1 MNKFALLA
9 VFALAGCGGGAKSL
23 SGIASYDL
31 GAVQPAP
38 NNRIVASLRGID
50 VFAVSWLD
58 STAMQYRLLYDER
71 KSPREA
77 ANQRR
82 QSYAESRWV
91 APPAELVGHVL
102 KKRMLSG
109 EAGGACRLRVDLDEF
124 VQLFDS
130 AQASRTQLDARV
142 LLLAPGGGEVLARRS
157 FSLSRPAG
165 SADAGGG
172 VIALAGSVEA
182 LSTEL
187 HDWLGGLDR
196 PSAAGLNIAQR
207 CR

>member
-1 MNKFALLA
+1 MPNVAY
-9 VFALAGCGGGAKSL
+9 
-23 SGIASYDL
+23 YDL

-38 NNRIVASLRGID
+38 NNRIVASLRSID

-58 STAMQYRLLYDER
+58 SSAMQYRLLY
-71 KSPREA
+71 S

-82 QSYAESRWV
+82 QNYAESRWV
-91 APPAELVGHVL
+91 APPAELLGHAL

-124 VQLFDS
+124 AQVFDS
-130 AQASRTQLDARV
+130 ASASRAALEARV
-142 LLLAPGGGEVLARRS
+142 QLIAPSGGEILARRS
-157 FSLSRPAG
+157 FHLSRPAA
-165 SADAGGG
+165 SADANGG
-172 VIALAGSVEA
+172 VTAMAGAVEA
-182 LSTEL
+182 FSTEM

-196 PSAAGLNIAQR
+196 TAATGLNIAQR

>member
-1 MNKFALLA
+1 MKKTMLLAALL
-9 VFALAGCGGGAKSL
+9 LAGCGVGSKST
-23 SGIASYDL
+23 SNVAYFDL
-31 GAVQPAP
+31 GAVQPVP
-38 NNRIVASLRGID
+38 NNRIVASLRSID

-58 STAMQYRLLYDER
+58 SSAIQYRLLY
-71 KSPREA
+71 A

-82 QSYAESRWV
+82 QNYAESRWV
-91 APPAELVGHVL
+91 APPAELVGQTL
-102 KKRMLSG
+102 RKRMLSG

-124 VQLFDS
+124 AQVFDTASASRVVLEARVQL
-130 AQASRTQLDARV
+130 V
-142 LLLAPGGGEVLARRS
+142 APTGGDILARRS
-157 FSLSRPAG
+157 FNLSRPAA

-172 VIALAGSVEA
+172 VAALAGAVEA

-196 PSAAGLNIAQR
+196 TSASGLNIVQR

>member
-1 MNKFALLA
+1 MRKLFLLLPL
-9 VFALAGCGGGAKSL
+9 VLLAGCVGGARSV
-23 SGIASYDL
+23 SSIASYDL

-38 NNRIVASLRGID
+38 NNRIVAALRSID

-58 STAMQYRLLYDER
+58 TTAMQYRLLY
-71 KSPREA
+71 A

-91 APPAELVGHVL
+91 APPAELLGHAL
-102 KKRMLSG
+102 RKRMLSG

-130 AQASRTQLDARV
+130 ARESRVALEARV
-142 LLLAPGGGEVLARRS
+142 QLVAPAGGEILVRRS
-157 FSLSRPAG
+157 FSLARPAA
-165 SADAGGG
+165 SPDAAGG
-172 VIALAGSVEA
+172 AAAMAGAVDA
-182 LSTEL
+182 FAAEL

-196 PSAAGLNIAQR
+196 PGATGLNIAQR
-207 CR
+207 CKS